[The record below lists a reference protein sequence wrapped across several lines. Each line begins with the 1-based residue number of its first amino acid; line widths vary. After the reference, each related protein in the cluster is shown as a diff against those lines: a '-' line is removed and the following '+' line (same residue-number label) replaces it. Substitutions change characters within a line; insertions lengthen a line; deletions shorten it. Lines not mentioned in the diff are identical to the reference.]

1 MAKCGTMRVMS
12 LTKISAPLILC
23 GALHLSLHQACAAET
38 QAGDSGKLKEMSI
51 EQLMEVEVDTVYGAS
66 RYEQKLGD
74 APSSVTIVTADQI
87 RKFGYRTLADILR
100 SVRGFYVTNDRN
112 YSYVGVRGFGRPSDY
127 NSRILI
133 QLNGHRLN
141 DNLYGGAYVGQD
153 TVIDVDLIDRVEII
167 RGPSSSIYGN
177 SAFFAVVNMISKKGE
192 ALGGAEMS
200 ASAAS
205 YDTYK
210 GRISYGNLFPNGFHM
225 LLSGSGFYSDGH
237 DSLYYKEYDDPSTNF
252 GKTRHTDYE
261 NGFNFFGSLS
271 YGDFTLEGAYNSREK
286 GVPTGSYGTD
296 FNEPGNF
303 TIDDYGYAD
312 LKYEKE
318 FDSGLG
324 MVARTYYNHVGYR
337 GDYIY
342 SAVVNKDSSSGDQ
355 WGLDLMARKSFGK
368 HTFVAGSEFEYNLS
382 LKQRNYNQEPY
393 QSYLDD
399 RRNSWKYSLYAQDE
413 FAIHRML
420 TLDLGVRWDYYDTFG
435 STVNPRLALIF
446 KPFETT
452 ALKFIYGE
460 AFRAPNAYE
469 LYYNDSGQTAK
480 ANDDLKPESIRT
492 YEFIY
497 EQKIADWLNGSVSFF
512 HYDIDN
518 LISQINDPV
527 DSLLVYRNIDK
538 VDANGVEVEL
548 DGKWGSGFEARGS
561 YSYQYAKNNST
572 DQWLSNSPKHL
583 AKVNV
588 VIPLLPEKIFS
599 GIELQYTGKRKT
611 LTDED
616 AGGFILA
623 NITLFGRNLLKNLE
637 FSASIYN
644 LFDKKYG
651 DPGGPEH
658 IQNPDRFVD
667 PGHPMNIIEQDGR
680 TFRVKLTY
688 KF

>member
-1 MAKCGTMRVMS
+1 MR
-12 LTKISAPLILC
+12 KISFTKSFALLLLI
-23 GALHLSLHQACAAET
+23 GSMHLQKPQAEASET
-38 QAGDSGKLKEMSI
+38 QTGDSGKLKEMSI

-167 RGPSSSIYGN
+167 RGPSSSLYGN
-177 SAFFAVVNMISKKGE
+177 NAFFAVVNMITKKGE
-192 ALGGAEMS
+192 ELGGAEMS

-210 GRISYGNLFPNGFHM
+210 GRISYGNLFPNGFEM

-261 NGFNFFGSLS
+261 NGYNFFGSLS

-286 GVPTGSYGTD
+286 GIPTGSYGTD
-296 FNEPGNF
+296 FNEQGNF

-318 FDSGLG
+318 FDSGLAA
-324 MVARTYYNHVGYR
+324 VARTYYNHVGYS
-337 GDYIY
+337 GDYVY
-342 SAVVNKDSSSGDQ
+342 SPVVNKDSSSGDQ

-368 HTFVAGSEFEYNLS
+368 HTIVAGSEFEYNPS
-382 LKQRNYNQEPY
+382 LKQRNYDQEPY

-399 RRNSWKYSLYAQDE
+399 HRDSWKYSLYAQDE

-446 KPFETT
+446 KPFEPTV
-452 ALKFIYGE
+452 LKFIFGE

-469 LYYNDSGQTAK
+469 LYYSDSGQTAK

-492 YEFIY
+492 YELIL
-497 EQKIADWLNGSVSFF
+497 EQRLDKHLQGTLSLF
-512 HYDIDN
+512 HYDIDD
-518 LISQINDPV
+518 LISQIEDPD
-527 DSLLVYRNIDK
+527 DSLLVFRNISRS
-538 VDANGVEVEL
+538 VANGVELEL
-548 DGKWGSGFEARGS
+548 SGKWENGLEARGS
-561 YSYQYAKNNST
+561 YSYQYAKDSST
-572 DQWLSNSPKHL
+572 DRMLSNSPMHL
-583 AKVNV
+583 AKINA
-588 VIPLLPEKIFS
+588 VIPILREKIFS

-611 LTDED
+611 LAYEN
-616 AGGFILA
+616 AGGFILT
-623 NITLFGRNLLKNLE
+623 NVTLFGHNLLKNLD
-637 FSASIYN
+637 FSASVYN

-651 DPGGPEH
+651 DPGASEH
-658 IQNPDRFVD
+658 RQD
-667 PGHPMNIIEQDGR
+667 IIEQDGR